1 MPTLFDPIKIGELEL
16 ANRIIMAP
24 LTRCRAEPGRV
35 PGDLIVEYY
44 TQRADAGLI
53 ISEATS
59 VTPRKP
65 FSFAVFCRY
74 TPLVRH
80 TRGETS
86 MLRRIR
92 NTFAAIAVAS
102 LLLAPASALAGTNID
117 NIGEKGSPPMVD
129 VLLMRPLGLAMLVA
143 SVGLYLPAAALTAL
157 TRPSELD
164 TTTELLVRVP
174 ARFVFSDPLGSH

>member
-1 MPTLFDPIKIGELEL
+1 
-16 ANRIIMAP
+16 
-24 LTRCRAEPGRV
+24 
-35 PGDLIVEYY
+35 
-44 TQRADAGLI
+44 
-53 ISEATS
+53 
-59 VTPRKP
+59 
-65 FSFAVFCRY
+65 
-74 TPLVRH
+74 
-80 TRGETS
+80 

-92 NTFAAIAVAS
+92 ITFAAIAVAT
-102 LLLAPASALAGTNID
+102 LLLAPASTLAGTSID

-143 SVGLYLPAAALTAL
+143 SVGIYLPAAAITAL